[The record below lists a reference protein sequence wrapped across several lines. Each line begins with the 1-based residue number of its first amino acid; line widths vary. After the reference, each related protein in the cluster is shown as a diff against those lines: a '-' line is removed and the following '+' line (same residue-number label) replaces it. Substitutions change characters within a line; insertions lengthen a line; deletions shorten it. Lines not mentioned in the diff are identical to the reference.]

1 MPPTSLSGENSA
13 GQDGGGSLP
22 GKVSGATMTRMSI
35 PNDKKIAV
43 VTGASSGIGKATA
56 GALAEDGWHVVVA
69 ARRTDKIEA
78 VAEEIGGTAIALDVT
93 SQESV
98 DHLASRLDRVDL
110 LVNNAGGAKGM
121 DSIREANL
129 EDWQWM
135 YDVNVLGTLRMT
147 RALLDKLIASEGHV
161 INVGSM
167 AAFTAYAGGAGY
179 NAAKFGEGALTRVL
193 RLEHVGDPIRV
204 TQIDPGRVE
213 TDFSLVRF
221 KGDQDKA
228 AAVYA
233 DKLNLSAADVAEA
246 IRWTASQPKHVNI
259 DRIHIM
265 PRDQA

>member
-1 MPPTSLSGENSA
+1 MRAYVLRATILVMTTSTD
-13 GQDGGGSLP
+13 Q
-22 GKVSGATMTRMSI
+22 KV
-35 PNDKKIAV
+35 AV
-43 VTGASSGIGKATA
+43 VTGASGGIGAATA
-56 GALAEDGWHVVVA
+56 AALAEDGWQVIVA
-69 ARRTDKIEA
+69 ARRKDKLDA
-78 VAEEIGGTAIALDVT
+78 VAAEIGGTAIELDVT
-93 SQESV
+93 SEESV
-98 DHLASRLDRVDL
+98 ATFVDQIDRIDL

-121 DSIREANL
+121 DSIAEADL
-129 EDWQWM
+129 DDWSWM
-135 YDVNVLGTLRMT
+135 YEVNVLGTVRLT
-147 RALLDKLIASEGHV
+147 KALLDKLIANEGHV
-161 INVGSM
+161 INIGSM
-167 AAFTAYAGGAGY
+167 ASFTASPGGAGD

-221 KGDQDKA
+221 KGDREKA

-246 IRWTASQPKHVNI
+246 IRWAASQPAHVNI

>member
-1 MPPTSLSGENSA
+1 
-13 GQDGGGSLP
+13 
-22 GKVSGATMTRMSI
+22 MSI
-35 PNDKKIAV
+35 SSDKKIAV

-56 GALAEDGWHVVVA
+56 QALAQEGWHVIVA
-69 ARRTDKIEA
+69 ARRTDKIKA
-78 VAEEIGGTAIALDVT
+78 VAEEIGGTAIELDVT

-98 DHLASRLDRVDL
+98 DNLASQLERVDL

-121 DSIREANL
+121 DSIRDADL
-129 EDWQWM
+129 KDWQWM
-135 YDVNVLGTLRMT
+135 YETNVLGTLRMT
-147 RALLDKLIASEGHV
+147 KALLDKLIASKGHV
-161 INVGSM
+161 INIGSM
-167 AAFTAYAGGAGY
+167 ASFTAYAGGAGY

-221 KGDQDKA
+221 DGNQDKA
-228 AAVYA
+228 AQIYA
-233 DKLNLSAADVAEA
+233 DKLNLSAADIAEA
-246 IRWTASQPKHVNI
+246 IRWVSSQPAHVNI

>member
-1 MPPTSLSGENSA
+1 MRANVLRATILVMTTSTD
-13 GQDGGGSLP
+13 Q
-22 GKVSGATMTRMSI
+22 KV
-35 PNDKKIAV
+35 AV
-43 VTGASSGIGKATA
+43 VTGASGGIGAATA
-56 GALAEDGWHVVVA
+56 AALAEDGWQVIVA
-69 ARRTDKIEA
+69 ARRKDKLDA
-78 VAEEIGGTAIALDVT
+78 VAAEIGGTAIELDVT
-93 SQESV
+93 SEESV
-98 DHLASRLDRVDL
+98 ANFVDQIDRIDL

-121 DSIREANL
+121 DSIAEADL
-129 EDWQWM
+129 DDWSWM
-135 YDVNVLGTLRMT
+135 YEVNVLGTVRLT
-147 RALLDKLIASEGHV
+147 KALLDKLIANEGHV
-161 INVGSM
+161 INIGSM
-167 AAFTAYAGGAGY
+167 ASFTAYPGGAGY

-221 KGDQDKA
+221 KGDREKA

-246 IRWTASQPKHVNI
+246 IRWAASQPAHVNI

>member
-1 MPPTSLSGENSA
+1 MRTNVLRATILVMTTSTD
-13 GQDGGGSLP
+13 Q
-22 GKVSGATMTRMSI
+22 KV
-35 PNDKKIAV
+35 AV
-43 VTGASSGIGKATA
+43 VTGASGGIGAATA
-56 GALAEDGWHVVVA
+56 AALAEDGWQVIVA
-69 ARRTDKIEA
+69 ARRKDKLDA
-78 VAEEIGGTAIALDVT
+78 VAAEIGGTAIELDVT
-93 SQESV
+93 SEESV
-98 DHLASRLDRVDL
+98 ATFVDQIDRIDL

-121 DSIREANL
+121 DSIAEADL
-129 EDWQWM
+129 DDWSWM
-135 YDVNVLGTLRMT
+135 YEVNVLGTVRLT
-147 RALLDKLIASEGHV
+147 KALLDKLIANEGHV
-161 INVGSM
+161 INIGSM
-167 AAFTAYAGGAGY
+167 ASFTAYPGGAGY

-221 KGDQDKA
+221 KGDREKA

-246 IRWTASQPKHVNI
+246 IRWAASQPAHVNI

>member
-1 MPPTSLSGENSA
+1 MPQVTI
-13 GQDGGGSLP
+13 DC
-22 GKVSGATMTRMSI
+22 MSI
-35 PNDKKIAV
+35 SSDKKIAV

-56 GALAEDGWHVVVA
+56 QALAQEGWHVIVA
-69 ARRTDKIEA
+69 ARRTDKIKA
-78 VAEEIGGTAIALDVT
+78 VAEEIGGTAIELDVT

-98 DHLASRLDRVDL
+98 DNLASRLERVDL

-121 DSIREANL
+121 DSIRDADL
-129 EDWQWM
+129 KDWQWM
-135 YDVNVLGTLRMT
+135 YETNVLGTLRMT
-147 RALLDKLIASEGHV
+147 KALLDKLIASKGHV
-161 INVGSM
+161 INIGSM
-167 AAFTAYAGGAGY
+167 ASFTAYAGGAGY

-221 KGDQDKA
+221 DGNQDKA
-228 AAVYA
+228 AQVYA
-233 DKLNLSAADVAEA
+233 DKLNLSAADIAEA
-246 IRWTASQPKHVNI
+246 IRWVSSQPAHVNI